1 MKRPGTTA
9 SLLLACVACGE
20 GGASAPTGASPAGCG
35 PYPAQEQS
43 PYVLPYAAGTAHV
56 VSQGNCTNGSHSVG
70 SQNQYAYDF
79 RMPIGTGIVAARSG
93 TVSRLVEEYQDGD
106 NTSGHENQIWVR
118 HGDGTAAAYLHLT
131 RDGALLEVGDSV
143 SAGQVIALSGNTGAS
158 TEPHLHFAIVVS
170 GPGAVPTTFRNTRP
184 HPNGLAQG
192 EPYSAE

>member
-1 MKRPGTTA
+1 
-9 SLLLACVACGE
+9 
-20 GGASAPTGASPAGCG
+20 
-35 PYPAQEQS
+35 
-43 PYVLPYAAGTAHV
+43 
-56 VSQGNCTNGSHSVG
+56 
-70 SQNQYAYDF
+70 
-79 RMPIGTGIVAARSG
+79 MPIGTGIEEARSG